1 MSTAAPTAPAAAYR
15 LTSARVLRAE
25 WHKLW
30 TVRSTWITLLTAVV
44 STIGLGVAIGA
55 TYENGG
61 DDSDMDTV
69 FLTLVGFQFAL
80 IALAVLGILVTAG
93 EYSTG
98 LVRSSLT
105 AVPRRTPVLWAKTAV
120 FGAVVLATTLT
131 TAFVTFFAAQA
142 FYADTDQAASLGD
155 PGILRALLGSA
166 AGLTLLAV
174 IALGIGA
181 LVRSVPGAIGGFIAL
196 ILILPS
202 VLTMLPYDIVDD
214 LVDYF
219 PAESFNSLNTARPA
233 ADAAAPGEALLALVL
248 WAAAFLVS
256 AAALLK
262 RRDV

>member
-1 MSTAAPTAPAAAYR
+1 MSTTGTTATGPYR
-15 LTSARVLRAE
+15 LSYPGVLRAE

-44 STIGLGVAIGA
+44 VTVGLGVAIGA
-55 TYENGG
+55 TYESGG
-61 DDSDMDTV
+61 DDADMDIV

-93 EYSTG
+93 EHSTG
-98 LVRSSLT
+98 QVRSTLT

-120 FGAVVLATTLT
+120 FGAVTLATTLAAT
-131 TAFVTFFAAQA
+131 FTTFFAAQA
-142 FYADTDQAASLGD
+142 FYSGTDQAASLGD

-166 AGLTLLAV
+166 AGLTLMAV
-174 IALGIGA
+174 TALGIGA
-181 LVRSVPGAIGGFIAL
+181 LLRSVPGAIGGFIGL
-196 ILILPS
+196 VLILPG
-202 VLTMLPYDIVDD
+202 VLAMLPYDATGE

-219 PAESFNSLNTARPA
+219 PAEAFAALNSAQPVAGA
-233 ADAAAPGEALLALVL
+233 ASPGAALLALVL
-248 WAAAFLVS
+248 WAAVFLAG